1 MSAFHHVLNYRL
13 SPANDPWFRAF
24 SRDRQAARAT
34 EALDTRSKE
43 LMKRHKA
50 HDPTAMEELY
60 ELHARGIRAFVKT
73 RVADRSHREDASQS
87 VWLAVLELAPVYEQT
102 DELFHVWLYSIAA
115 RTCRDFVWGD
125 GTERTDVAIY
135 KAFGCD
141 KPPEER
147 DAFEWE
153 NRRETLERAFEKVPA
168 EEREA
173 FKLKYADG
181 LSDLAIGRLLGTD
194 ERDVYGLIDRCLE
207 RLANALADVRAR
219 KAA

>member
-24 SRDRQAARAT
+24 TRDLEGARAT
-34 EALDTRSKE
+34 YALDMRSKE
-43 LMKRHKA
+43 LMNHHKA

-60 ELHARGIRAFVKT
+60 ELHARWIRAFVKT
-73 RVADRSHREDASQS
+73 RVVDRSLREDASQS
-87 VWLAVLELAPVYEQT
+87 VWLAVLELAPVYEET

-115 RTCRDFVWGD
+115 RTCRDFAWGD
-125 GTERTDVAIY
+125 GTERRDAAIY
-135 KAFGCD
+135 KAFGGD

-153 NRRETLERAFEKVPA
+153 TRRETLERAFDKVPA

-173 FKLKYADG
+173 FKLSFADG
-181 LSDLAIGRLLGTD
+181 LSDAEIADLMGTD
-194 ERDVYGLIDRCLE
+194 ERDAFVLINRCLG
-207 RLANALADVRAR
+207 RLAVGLADSRER